1 MRLGGFVC
9 LYRWHCKYFVSR
21 IFRKVEYQ
29 KILWLA
35 TVLSWYYFDCALEAV
50 MRSGSLFVFEMT
62 QLAQQVGSLEE
73 VLKMKRVVV
82 RPSVSIRTDLVY
94 L

>member
-1 MRLGGFVC
+1 
-9 LYRWHCKYFVSR
+9 
-21 IFRKVEYQ
+21 
-29 KILWLA
+29 
-35 TVLSWYYFDCALEAV
+35 

-94 L
+94 LTSR